1 MEGGSIDRPLDLPV
15 ERPVLDQFQVEVG
28 RTLADR
34 VQSHLT
40 GDDREE
46 RRLHV
51 VDEAAAI
58 SARFNDRLPCERNGT
73 SDSSLSRATTSTVF
87 PLTTVAFGQSRVD
100 TTSGPV
106 TAVVRR
112 RAQGRSGPPAVVRS
126 RRSTQ

>member
-34 VQSHLT
+34 VQSRLT

-51 VDEAAAI
+51 VDEAGGHQR
-58 SARFNDRLPCERNGT
+58 ARFNDRLPCERNGT

-112 RAQGRSGPPAVVRS
+112 RAQGRSRPPAVVR
-126 RRSTQ
+126 